1 VGMAAVIYKKGAP
14 DNFVWEEIKVGSPE
28 RGQVRLRSTA
38 VGVNFAD
45 TYHRAGIPHPMIVGD
60 PPVVLGFEGVSEIE
74 ELGPGVTGF
83 SVGERV
89 CTCLPPLGAYSQ
101 ERLYPADKLI
111 KVPKDLPLDDVQ
123 LAGLILKGMTAQ
135 YLLHRTHKV
144 QPGDYVLIHAAAG
157 GMGHILCPWAR
168 HLGATVIGTVSTDAK
183 AEIARNLGCHHVIN
197 YSTEDFVAVTRK
209 ITDGKGVDVVYES
222 IGKDTLQKSL
232 DCLRLVGMCAAYG
245 QASGVPD
252 PIDIVKDLGVRGSLI
267 ITRPALSHYISN
279 RNEIDAG
286 AKSLFDAVAQG
297 VVASN
302 VVKTFPLREA
312 AAAQVHRR
320 TQDNGLD
327 RHASIRVSGPKKAGE
342 TPSATLVMTSRPPPE
357 ALGPQKGNIMSILR
371 HEIRKIS
378 DENRGQPIIS
388 QAVVHGNVAYFAGI
402 TPNPIVG
409 DIKTQTAQVLR
420 RVDELLN
427 LAGTDKSHL
436 LSAQVW
442 IADMRLFEDHNS
454 VWNEWVDPANPPT
467 RACLTTDF
475 WRPGML
481 VEVMVVAAVP

>member
-1 VGMAAVIYKKGAP
+1 MAAVIHKKGVP
-14 DNFVWEEIKVGSPE
+14 ENFVWEETKVGAPE

-60 PPVVLGFEGVSEIE
+60 PPVVVGFEGVGEIE
-74 ELGPGVTGF
+74 ELGLGVTGF

-135 YLLHRTHKV
+135 YL
-144 QPGDYVLIHAAAG
+144 
-157 GMGHILCPWAR
+157 
-168 HLGATVIGTVSTDAK
+168 
-183 AEIARNLGCHHVIN
+183 GCHSVIN

-222 IGKDTLQKSL
+222 IGKDTLQRSL
-232 DCLRLVGMCAAYG
+232 DCLRRVGMCAAYG

-252 PIDIVKDLGVRGSLI
+252 PIDIVKDLGARGSLI

-279 RNEIDAG
+279 RSEIDAA
-286 AKSLFDAVAQG
+286 AKSLFDAVARG

-312 AAAQVHRR
+312 AAAHKFIGGRK
-320 TQDNGLD
+320 TTG
-327 RHASIRVSGPKKAGE
+327 SIVML
-342 TPSATLVMTSRPPPE
+342 PSSKRP
-357 ALGPQKGNIMSILR
+357 
-371 HEIRKIS
+371 
-378 DENRGQPIIS
+378 
-388 QAVVHGNVAYFAGI
+388 
-402 TPNPIVG
+402 
-409 DIKTQTAQVLR
+409 
-420 RVDELLN
+420 
-427 LAGTDKSHL
+427 
-436 LSAQVW
+436 
-442 IADMRLFEDHNS
+442 
-454 VWNEWVDPANPPT
+454 
-467 RACLTTDF
+467 
-475 WRPGML
+475 
-481 VEVMVVAAVP
+481 

>member
-1 VGMAAVIYKKGAP
+1 MGMAAVIHKKGAP
-14 DNFVWEEIKVGSPE
+14 DNFVWEEIGVGPPE
-28 RGQVRLRSTA
+28 HGQVRLRSTV

-60 PPVVLGFEGVSEIE
+60 PPVVLGFEGVGKIE

-111 KVPKDLPLDDVQ
+111 KIPKDLPLDDIQ

-157 GMGHILCPWAR
+157 GMGHMVHAAAGGMGHMLCPWAR

-209 ITDGKGVDVVYES
+209 LTDGKGVDVVYES
-222 IGKDTLQKSL
+222 IGKDTLQRSL

-252 PIDIVKDLGVRGSLI
+252 PINLVEDLGVRGSLM
-267 ITRPALSHYISN
+267 ITRPALSHYVSN
-279 RNEIDAG
+279 RSEIDAA

-312 AAAQVHRR
+312 AAAHKFIGGRK
-320 TQDNGLD
+320 TTG
-327 RHASIRVSGPKKAGE
+327 SI
-342 TPSATLVMTSRPPPE
+342 VMLPF
-357 ALGPQKGNIMSILR
+357 
-371 HEIRKIS
+371 
-378 DENRGQPIIS
+378 D
-388 QAVVHGNVAYFAGI
+388 
-402 TPNPIVG
+402 
-409 DIKTQTAQVLR
+409 
-420 RVDELLN
+420 
-427 LAGTDKSHL
+427 
-436 LSAQVW
+436 
-442 IADMRLFEDHNS
+442 
-454 VWNEWVDPANPPT
+454 
-467 RACLTTDF
+467 
-475 WRPGML
+475 
-481 VEVMVVAAVP
+481 

>member
-1 VGMAAVIYKKGAP
+1 MAMAAVIYKKGAP
-14 DNFVWEEIKVGSPE
+14 DNFVWEKIKVGAPE

-60 PPVVLGFEGVSEIE
+60 PPLVLGFEGVGEIE

-111 KVPKDLPLDDVQ
+111 KVPKDLPLSDVQ

-197 YSTEDFVAVTRK
+197 YSSEDFVVATRK
-209 ITDGKGVDVVYES
+209 ITDGKGVHVVYES
-222 IGKDTLQKSL
+222 IGKDTLQRSL
-232 DCLRLVGMCAAYG
+232 DCLRLLGMCAAYG

-252 PIDIVKDLGVRGSLI
+252 PINLIEDLGVRGSLF
-267 ITRPALSHYISN
+267 ITRPALSHYLSN
-279 RNEIDAG
+279 RSEIDAG

-312 AAAQVHRR
+312 AAAHKFIGGRK
-320 TQDNGLD
+320 TTG
-327 RHASIRVSGPKKAGE
+327 SI
-342 TPSATLVMTSRPPPE
+342 
-357 ALGPQKGNIMSILR
+357 
-371 HEIRKIS
+371 
-378 DENRGQPIIS
+378 
-388 QAVVHGNVAYFAGI
+388 
-402 TPNPIVG
+402 
-409 DIKTQTAQVLR
+409 
-420 RVDELLN
+420 
-427 LAGTDKSHL
+427 
-436 LSAQVW
+436 
-442 IADMRLFEDHNS
+442 
-454 VWNEWVDPANPPT
+454 
-467 RACLTTDF
+467 
-475 WRPGML
+475 
-481 VEVMVVAAVP
+481 VMVPFE

>member
-1 VGMAAVIYKKGAP
+1 MGMAAIIYKKGAP
-14 DNFVWEEIKVGSPE
+14 DSFVWEEIKVGSPE

-60 PPVVLGFEGVSEIE
+60 PPVVLGFEGVGEID

-89 CTCLPPLGAYSQ
+89 FP
-101 ERLYPADKLI
+101 RDKLI
-111 KVPKDLPLDDVQ
+111 KVPKDLPLDNVQ

-168 HLGATVIGTVSTDAK
+168 HLGATVIGTVSTDEK

-197 YSTEDFVAVTRK
+197 YTTEDFVAVTRE

-222 IGKDTLQKSL
+222 IGKDTLQRSL
-232 DCLRLVGMCAAYG
+232 DCLRRVGMCAAYG

-252 PIDIVKDLGVRGSLI
+252 PIDIVKDLGARGSLI
-267 ITRPALSHYISN
+267 ITRPALSHYMSN
-279 RNEIDAG
+279 RSEIDAG

-312 AAAQVHRR
+312 AAAHKFIGARK
-320 TQDNGLD
+320 TTG
-327 RHASIRVSGPKKAGE
+327 SI
-342 TPSATLVMTSRPPPE
+342 VMLP
-357 ALGPQKGNIMSILR
+357 
-371 HEIRKIS
+371 
-378 DENRGQPIIS
+378 
-388 QAVVHGNVAYFAGI
+388 
-402 TPNPIVG
+402 
-409 DIKTQTAQVLR
+409 
-420 RVDELLN
+420 
-427 LAGTDKSHL
+427 
-436 LSAQVW
+436 
-442 IADMRLFEDHNS
+442 FE
-454 VWNEWVDPANPPT
+454 
-467 RACLTTDF
+467 
-475 WRPGML
+475 
-481 VEVMVVAAVP
+481 